1 MFVQDHQLIRECVGH
16 LQKLLMKTSQ
26 NTEDALDQNLLMVS
40 ICLVRKQRS
49 LEMKNL
55 SFMIEGVPGPYL
67 EKINFIEAAGQP
79 QEVWMKINPNIEGG
93 PGQSL

>member
-1 MFVQDHQLIRECVGH
+1 
-16 LQKLLMKTSQ
+16 
-26 NTEDALDQNLLMVS
+26 
-40 ICLVRKQRS
+40 
-49 LEMKNL
+49 MKNL

-67 EKINFIEAAGQP
+67 EKINFIGAAGQP